1 MSIQLEIRQETDAES
16 FMDLLL
22 LADPSEAMIADYLAD
37 GRLYS
42 AVWDGVVVGVFVL
55 VALDETV
62 WELKNIAVAE
72 EWQGKGVGKALLAA
86 AIGEARTLGA
96 TRLDVGTGNS
106 SLHQIAFYQK
116 AGFRM
121 ARVVKNYF
129 TLNYPDPI
137 EEGGIPCRDMLLLS
151 LMLTEE
157 ET

>member
-1 MSIQLEIRQETDAES
+1 MSIQLEIRQETEAAA

-42 AVWDGVVVGVFVL
+42 AMWDGVVVGVFVL
-55 VALDETV
+55 IPLDDTV

-72 EWQGKGVGKALLAA
+72 EWQGKGVGRALLAA
-86 AIGEARTLGA
+86 AITEARMLGA

-106 SLHQIAFYQK
+106 SLRQIGFYQK

-137 EEGGIPCRDMLLLS
+137 EEGGIACRDMLVLS
-151 LMLTEE
+151 LDLTEGE
-157 ET
+157 R

>member
-42 AVWDGVVVGVFVL
+42 AVWDGVVVGVFLL

-96 TRLDVGTGNS
+96 ARLDVGTGNS

-137 EEGGIPCRDMLLLS
+137 EEGGIPCRDMLVLS